1 MNAEQVSEA
10 WGCSVWTVYGM
21 VAAGTCPVEPL
32 RLGRKLR
39 WPTALV
45 LASIG
50 LQFDPATGLAS
61 VGDETTPGIDPGAI
75 AKLVVLRSDAK
86 KAGADAG

>member
-10 WGCSVWTVYGM
+10 WGCSAWTVYGM
-21 VAAGTCPVEPL
+21 VTAGTCPVEPL

-50 LQFDPATGLAS
+50 LQFDPATGRAS
-61 VGDETTPGIDPGAI
+61 VGDETTPGIDPGAV
-75 AKLVVLRSDAK
+75 ATLRSLPTDTTRART
-86 KAGADAG
+86 DAG